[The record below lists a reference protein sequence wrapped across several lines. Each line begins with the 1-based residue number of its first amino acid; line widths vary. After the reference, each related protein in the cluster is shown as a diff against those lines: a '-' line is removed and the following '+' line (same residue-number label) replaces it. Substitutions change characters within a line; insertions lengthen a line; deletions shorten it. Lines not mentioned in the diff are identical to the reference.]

1 MPFEQPVLDEEP
13 AGLNAIIEHAP
24 LSHTDPSHSSSDL
37 SLDIN
42 RQLFQEE
49 TPVPDFP
56 APHMPVLSEEYFQL
70 ALKFQELGGGKVQEF
85 VRTGSYELELPCTR
99 FPLSHADVLI
109 CRLQPPT
116 KVPRSIQRQRRER
129 SVSVWM
135 LARALPSKS
144 MFGRNRKNTWQLSTK
159 PKRQRSV
166 KALRWGMRLSDWKSL
181 STSKR
186 AVFYLAAWGIM

>member
-1 MPFEQPVLDEEP
+1 MPFEQPVLDVEP
-13 AGLNAIIEHAP
+13 ARLNTIIEHAP
-24 LSHTDPSHSSSDL
+24 LSHTDPSHPPSGL

-70 ALKFQELGGGKVQEF
+70 ALKFQKLGGGKVQEF

-116 KVPRSIQRQRRER
+116 KAPRSIQRQRRER

-135 LARALPSKS
+135 LARDLPSKTKLFFFMPPVFPTS
-144 MFGRNRKNTWQLSTK
+144 YTMTPATSTPQLST
-159 PKRQRSV
+159 PNTNR
-166 KALRWGMRLSDWKSL
+166 RWP
-181 STSKR
+181 STP
-186 AVFYLAAWGIM
+186 G